1 LKKVRFSKPK
11 MDVTKISK
19 SDKLT
24 ECLVCILVHT
34 YVSFPLEKE
43 ERGKINF

>member
-1 LKKVRFSKPK
+1 

-24 ECLVCILVHT
+24 QCLVCILVHT

-43 ERGKINF
+43 ERGKNIF

>member
-1 LKKVRFSKPK
+1 

-24 ECLVCILVHT
+24 QCLVGIVVHT

-43 ERGKINF
+43 ERGKIIF